1 MAADTRKE
9 PEPKPTHSSKTYASF
24 TPPENANALPGGS
37 LNTAGGRT
45 PNVGIAEIAKSIT
58 LEDLQ
63 TVHTK
68 PCVRDSLLMG
78 ILGGFGIGGVRA
90 ILGGKKSQLPAT
102 ERQIYSYRRKLTMM
116 VVSKSAYI
124 QGV

>member
-9 PEPKPTHSSKTYASF
+9 AEEPKPTNSPKTYASF

-45 PNVGIAEIAKSIT
+45 PHVGIADIAKSIT

-68 PCVRDSLLMG
+68 PCVRESLLMG
-78 ILGGFGIGGVRA
+78 ILGGFGVGGVRA
-90 ILGGKKSQLPAT
+90 ILGGENPQLPART
-102 ERQIYSYRRKLTMM
+102 
-116 VVSKSAYI
+116 
-124 QGV
+124 

>member
-9 PEPKPTHSSKTYASF
+9 PDPRPTDSSKTYASF
-24 TPPENANALPGGS
+24 TPLENANTLQGAS
-37 LNTAGGRT
+37 LSTAGGRT

-90 ILGGKKSQLPAT
+90 ILGGKKSRLLAI
-102 ERQIYSYRRKLTMM
+102 ER
-116 VVSKSAYI
+116 
-124 QGV
+124 

>member
-9 PEPKPTHSSKTYASF
+9 PEPKPAGSPKTYASF
-24 TPPENANALPGGS
+24 TPPESANALPGGS
-37 LNTAGGRT
+37 LNTAGGRM
-45 PNVGIAEIAKSIT
+45 PNGSITEIAKSIT

-78 ILGGFGIGGVRA
+78 ILGGFGVGGVRA
-90 ILGGKKSQLPAT
+90 ILGGMKPRTPPKVLHNHGH
-102 ERQIYSYRRKLTMM
+102 R
-116 VVSKSAYI
+116 
-124 QGV
+124 